1 MGTED
6 KVMRQRKKKR
16 PRVRQVTLFEMM
28 GLDPYGSP
36 IQQKDDRAVP
46 VEIPPT
52 VPPSPPKGTQDG

>member
-28 GLDPYGSP
+28 GIDLHESP
-36 IQQKDDRAVP
+36 TQQKSDRAVP
-46 VEIPPT
+46 AEIPPNL
-52 VPPSPPKGTQDG
+52 PPSPPKGTQDG